1 MLRLSEAFLTNGDF
15 LESVELSLSLRF
27 IWKTKKNSRES
38 NISSHTSLNIHQIFY
53 CLMFHSVCECESPC
67 RCTGSEVQGRTSWSG
82 WWCSLSWRGSAGGRP
97 GGAPSVGP
105 PSRGGTATGCPC
117 SSPCWPA
124 QRERGDEKLFK
135 KSALTN
141 NWKWEVKTFK
151 TNSSFNSVGDES
163 RKVIQWQ
170 YKERLNYS
178 PFYCSSGCI
187 FLCAW
192 RIILRMIVKRL
203 WKMFYRTDFETCHP
217 SFF

>member
-1 MLRLSEAFLTNGDF
+1 MYWLWGPGENVLERMMVFPLMKGICWWTSGRRSFGRTTEPWWDGNRLSMLVSLLTCTKRTRRWKAF
-15 LESVELSLSLRF
+15 
-27 IWKTKKNSRES
+27 
-38 NISSHTSLNIHQIFY
+38 Q
-53 CLMFHSVCECESPC
+53 
-67 RCTGSEVQGRTSWSG
+67 
-82 WWCSLSWRGSAGGRP
+82 
-97 GGAPSVGP
+97 
-105 PSRGGTATGCPC
+105 
-117 SSPCWPA
+117 
-124 QRERGDEKLFK
+124 

-192 RIILRMIVKRL
+192 RIILRMTVKRL
-203 WKMFYRTDFETCHP
+203 WKMFYRTDFETCRP

>member
-1 MLRLSEAFLTNGDF
+1 MLWTLKVLWPGHGAFVVHLIKSEIDNQMTTWLRDPERRIKRQKWRFTFFMRMLRLSEAFLTNGDF

-135 KSALTN
+135 NL
-141 NWKWEVKTFK
+141 
-151 TNSSFNSVGDES
+151 
-163 RKVIQWQ
+163 
-170 YKERLNYS
+170 L
-178 PFYCSSGCI
+178 
-187 FLCAW
+187 
-192 RIILRMIVKRL
+192 
-203 WKMFYRTDFETCHP
+203 
-217 SFF
+217 